1 MASRRNEIM
10 KTATARTAVRF
21 RNILF
26 ATDFSAAAAHA
37 IPYVKRIAKHYDADL
52 VALHVRPPAVN
63 PMTEPGSWPT
73 DIEAA
78 KAENEKHRE
87 EILDT
92 FAGIRTQ
99 ACVEEGGVEDCLA
112 EAIEKNKTDLVVIG
126 TRGRT
131 GLGKLLMG
139 SVAEEIF
146 RTVSCPVLTVGPH
159 IDASRVPGGQFREIV
174 YATDLSPESQGAAA
188 FAVSLAQE
196 FQARLVLVH
205 VIPEPKAG
213 DLVTA
218 AEVMASSKNLLRK
231 LVPPD
236 AEAWCKPDYFVFRGD
251 PAEKILEFANL
262 RDTDLI
268 VLGIRPETGIPGVAT
283 HLPISMAHKIVSHA
297 ACPVL
302 TVRH

>member
-1 MASRRNEIM
+1 M
-10 KTATARTAVRF
+10 KTAAARTAVRF

-26 ATDFSAAAAHA
+26 ATDFSAAAAKA
-37 IPYVKRIAKHYDADL
+37 VPYVKQIAKHYDADL
-52 VALHVRPPAVN
+52 VALHVRPPVVN
-63 PMTEPGSWPT
+63 PMTEPASWPT
-73 DIEAA
+73 YIEAA

-87 EILDT
+87 EILET

-99 ACVEEGGVEDCLA
+99 VQIDEGSIEECL
-112 EAIEKNKTDLVVIG
+112 EVAIEKNKTDLVVIG

-146 RTVSCPVLTVGPH
+146 RTVSCPVLTVGPRAERSGTP
-159 IDASRVPGGQFREIV
+159 DGQLREIL
-174 YATDLSPESQGAAA
+174 YATDLSPESQGGAAYA
-188 FAVSLAQE
+188 LSLAQE
-196 FQARLVLVH
+196 FQSRLVLVH
-205 VIPEPKAG
+205 VIPETKPG
-213 DLVTA
+213 ELVTG
-218 AEVMASSKNLLRK
+218 AEVAESSKNLLRR
-231 LVPPD
+231 LVPAE

-251 PAEKILEFANL
+251 PAEKILDLANL
-262 RDTDLI
+262 RETDLI
-268 VLGIRPETGIPGVAT
+268 VLGVRPEKGVPGAST

>member
-1 MASRRNEIM
+1 M
-10 KTATARTAVRF
+10 KTALARTAVGF
-21 RNILF
+21 ENILF
-26 ATDFSAAAAHA
+26 ATDFSPAAANA
-37 IPYVKRIAKHYDADL
+37 IPYVKQIANHYDADL
-52 VALHVRPPAVN
+52 VALHVRPPVVN
-63 PMTEPGSWPT
+63 PMTEPASWPT

-78 KAENEKHRE
+78 KVENEKHRE
-87 EILDT
+87 EILET

-99 ACVEEGGVEDCLA
+99 VRIDEGNIQECL
-112 EAIEKNKTDLVVIG
+112 EVAIEKNKTDLLVIG

-159 IDASRVPGGQFREIV
+159 SEPSRTPDGQFREIL

-188 FAVSLAQE
+188 YALSLAQE
-196 FQARLVLVH
+196 FQSRLVLVH

-213 DLVTA
+213 EFVTA
-218 AEVMASSKNLLRK
+218 ADVMASSKNLLRK
-231 LVPPD
+231 LVPPE
-236 AEAWCKPDYFVFRGD
+236 AEAWCKPDYFVLRGD
-251 PAEKILEFANL
+251 PAEKILDFANL
-262 RDTDLI
+262 RETDLI
-268 VLGIRPETGIPGVAT
+268 VLGVRPEKGVPGAAT